1 MAHGQRLLPVDV
13 QGIEEF
19 LGVAL
24 VAVDATVAAE
34 LFEGEAS
41 ETHFVRD
48 ATSNGPEVMG
58 CNRTSMDFWWIFG
71 GFLVDLWWIFGGF
84 LVDFSANFNNKH
96 HQTPFLKMEEYGKYS
111 NSLERKKRRFWG
123 RL

>member
-48 ATSNGPEVMG
+48 ATNGPEVMG
-58 CNRTSMDFWWIFG
+58 CNRTSMDFGWIFQQTSTTNTILENG
-71 GFLVDLWWIFGGF
+71 GIWEVQQLPRKEETTFLG
-84 LVDFSANFNNKH
+84 
-96 HQTPFLKMEEYGKYS
+96 
-111 NSLERKKRRFWG
+111 WG
-123 RL
+123 RF

>member
-41 ETHFVRD
+41 ETR
-48 ATSNGPEVMG
+48 GG
-58 CNRTSMDFWWIFG
+58 NRTSMD
-71 GFLVDLWWIFGGF
+71 F
-84 LVDFSANFNNKH
+84 LVDFSANLNNKH
-96 HQTPFLKMEEYGKYS
+96 HFENGGIWKVQQLPRKEETTFLGKVLMKHVPEMNHCCPF
-111 NSLERKKRRFWG
+111 F
-123 RL
+123 